1 MYFEISE
8 LFLMAWAIIMTVL
21 WVRAKERLKFLEYRI
36 GNTLAGVAKGKLKVI
51 DHGDHCEVEE
61 I

>member
-21 WVRAKERLKFLEYRI
+21 WVRTKERLRFLEYRI
-36 GNTLAGVAKGKLKVI
+36 GNTLSGVAKGKLKVI